1 MELLFCPQANGA
13 PELSNQSSA
22 FVFFVLILGA
32 KILTPSKTSF
42 LAIFFCSDANALF
55 RTFTSEIH
63 VQHGYSYSY

>member
-32 KILTPSKTSF
+32 KILEPKQF
-42 LAIFFCSDANALF
+42 KNNLIMIEDKPQFEFAA
-55 RTFTSEIH
+55 
-63 VQHGYSYSY
+63 